1 MASSRCVGSRPSS
14 STTAASS
21 SSVMPSCRCRGVSAI
36 ASETTDASVRS
47 RDRRGG
53 ADVVDSAGDS
63 GRNDL
68 GRAEPDGK
76 EMPGGRR
83 FMEDAS
89 GRVKVNG
96 SGRIGD
102 NPMND
107 IEDKGAVMPGRK
119 TKMTDEHK
127 QALAE
132 GRELGR
138 AVRDYLE
145 ALEQNKPKR
154 GRKRTPESVKK
165 RLTAIEAALPE
176 ASPIKKV
183 ELIQERSDLTVELAT
198 MGTKVDLS
206 GLEKGFVKSAKTY
219 SERKGITYSTWREV
233 GVPADV
239 LKRAGI
245 TRGA

>member
-1 MASSRCVGSRPSS
+1 MV
-14 STTAASS
+14 
-21 SSVMPSCRCRGVSAI
+21 I
-36 ASETTDASVRS
+36 L
-47 RDRRGG
+47 
-53 ADVVDSAGDS
+53 
-63 GRNDL
+63 NH
-68 GRAEPDGK
+68 
-76 EMPGGRR
+76 
-83 FMEDAS
+83 
-89 GRVKVNG
+89 
-96 SGRIGD
+96 SGRIGH
-102 NPMND
+102 NPMD
-107 IEDKGAVMPGRK
+107 VIEDKGAVMPGRK

-198 MGTKVDLS
+198 MGAKVDLS

-245 TRGA
+245 SRGA